1 MGDIVIV
8 LARCH
13 VVLIPESPEK
23 VGVIAEA
30 SFLVDFGDWHILQDQ
45 FLGPDQLFLDDVAV
59 QGGPC
64 LVLEFTAQ
72 MEFTEEENLG
82 QVINFDLLFNV
93 LADVVN
99 HGIYQS
105 ILPDFDLRPLLD
117 QGDFFIEEEQD
128 LQQVGPGIQVLAK
141 SRVIFQSEQFVEQ
154 ATEMLLLVDIAPDD
168 VEVLGTFEAQGQI
181 TLLRRQFLEEVPV
194 EPEDNPLVWFVEI
207 MDDRLVQ
214 LAGIH
219 QDDVTGL
226 EIVVAALDLGGD
238 STLDQEIDFKKIM
251 VVQMDAG
258 HAPVKIMIDLIITA
272 HHMLTGLESLP
283 AVFHLKAPA
292 LLPALQNDPIS
303 ASQQQ
308 LIKF

>member
-1 MGDIVIV
+1 MGNIVIV
-8 LARCH
+8 LAWRH
-13 VVLIPESPEK
+13 AVLIPECPEK
-23 VGVIAEA
+23 VGVIAEP
-30 SFLVDFGDWHILQDQ
+30 SLLVDFGDWDVLQDQ
-45 FLGPDQLFLDDVAV
+45 LLGPDQLFLDDVPV
-59 QGGPC
+59 QGRPG
-64 LVLEFTAQ
+64 LVLELTAQ
-72 MEFTEEENLG
+72 MEFTEEKDLS
-82 QVINFDLLFNV
+82 QVINLDFFLNV
-93 LADVVN
+93 LANVFNHRVN
-99 HGIYQS
+99 QAVFAH
-105 ILPDFDLRPLLD
+105 LDFRSLFD
-117 QGDFFIEEEQD
+117 QVDFFIQEEQD
-128 LQQVGPGIQVLAK
+128 LEQVGSGIQVLAK
-141 SRVIFQSEQFVEQ
+141 AEVIFQVEQFVEQ
-154 ATEMLLLVDIAPDD
+154 ASEVLLLVNIRPDD
-168 VEVLGTFEAQGQI
+168 VAMLGTFEAQGQV
-181 TLLRRQFLEEVPV
+181 TLLRRQFLEKIPV
-194 EPEDNPLVWFVEI
+194 EPEDNPLVRFVEI

-292 LLPALQNDPIS
+292 LLPALLNDSIS